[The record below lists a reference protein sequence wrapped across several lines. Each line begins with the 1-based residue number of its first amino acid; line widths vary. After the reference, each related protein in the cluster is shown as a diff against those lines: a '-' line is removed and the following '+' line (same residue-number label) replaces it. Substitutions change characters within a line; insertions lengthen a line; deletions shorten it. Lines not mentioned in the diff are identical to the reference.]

1 MVERNST
8 LNDQIANLKI
18 EVADQRKQIADY
30 KGKDREILDKDELI
44 KILQD
49 EINDFNLEFDILKKR
64 LEEMD
69 PQFK

>member
-49 EINDFNLEFDILKKR
+49 EINDINLEFDILKKR